1 MSARVKTTPRKE
13 AVQDRSKS
21 TVDAI
26 LRATARILV
35 KEGYE
40 HTSTNRIAEM
50 AGVSIGSLYQYF
62 PNKEAIVAALL
73 ERHTTDMTRL
83 LTEAASQA
91 VTWPLERAVRHI
103 IEAMIDAHRV
113 DPQLHKVFVE
123 QLPRFGRL
131 DRIHTIE
138 EQGLALVR
146 TYLELRR
153 REIGVDDLE
162 MAAFVVVHAV
172 ESLTHAAVV
181 LHPDMLQ
188 NDKLIEESTAMVV
201 RYLQPPQNSGG
212 GTGIVG

>member
-1 MSARVKTTPRKE
+1 MSARVRTTPRKE
-13 AVQDRSKS
+13 AIQDRSKQ

-35 KEGYE
+35 KDGWD
-40 HTSTNRIAEM
+40 HTSTNHIAET

-73 ERHTTDMTRL
+73 ERHITDMSRL
-83 LTEAASQA
+83 LTDAASHA

-131 DRIHTIE
+131 DRIHQIE

-153 REIGVDDLE
+153 AELGVEDLD

-181 LHPDMLQ
+181 LHPEMLES
-188 NDKLIEESTAMVV
+188 DRLIEETTAMVV
-201 RYLQPPQNSGG
+201 RYLRA
-212 GTGIVG
+212 

>member
-1 MSARVKTTPRKE
+1 MPARVRTTPRKE
-13 AVQDRSKS
+13 AIQDRSKQ

-26 LRATARILV
+26 TRATARILV
-35 KEGYE
+35 KEGYD
-40 HTSTNRIAEM
+40 HASTNRIAEA

-73 ERHTTDMTRL
+73 DRHITDMNRL
-83 LTEAASQA
+83 LVDAAAHA
-91 VTWPLERAVRHI
+91 VSWPLERAVRHI

-131 DRIHTIE
+131 DRIHQIE
-138 EQGLALVR
+138 EQGLSLVR

-153 REIGVDDLE
+153 AEIGVEDLD
-162 MAAFVVVHAV
+162 MASFVVVHAV

-181 LHPDMLQ
+181 LHPEMLES
-188 NDKLIEESTAMVV
+188 DRLIEETTAMVV
-201 RYLQPPQNSGG
+201 RYLKGAGSA
-212 GTGIVG
+212 